1 MLGRRTSRE
10 TPGRIV
16 RPAQKKPADAFV
28 ATVAFSRR
36 GVVDQ
41 EQPQDTRP

>member
-1 MLGRRTSRE
+1 MLGSR

-16 RPAQKKPADAFV
+16 RPAQKKPPAALV

-36 GVVDQ
+36 EVVDQ
-41 EQPQDTRP
+41 EQPQDRPA